1 MQSLSDKQI
10 EQVNGGAFPL
20 IVAIASTAYSFAGHF
35 AVRSLGRYVASR
47 AASLATLYGGLVTA
61 GSYSGGSG
69 ASNVETVEEKD
80 LKKAD

>member
-35 AVRSLGRYVASR
+35 AVRSLGGYVASR
-47 AASLATLYGGLVTA
+47 AASLAALYGGLKA
-61 GSYSGGSG
+61 AQSFSGGS
-69 ASNVETVEEKD
+69 ANRDSNNVGEKD
-80 LKKAD
+80 LKKTD